1 MKKTYIT
8 PKTETVVI
16 IGPRLM
22 LSGSNSVS
30 GYSHDASDDI
40 RIGDDE

>member
-22 LSGSNSVS
+22 LTGSNNVNDLL
-30 GYSHDASDDI
+30 HDASDDEL
-40 RIGDDE
+40 IGDEE